1 MKWSD
6 EYWPL
11 LVKEYK
17 RKPEGVKALYSKHM
31 VELALRLHIQP
42 QELHRKLMELRK
54 IESPQLQKLWDDLSG
69 NTRKLNKAVRI
80 LLEKDGYG
88 TSGKFFDGIAVN
100 ESWELDFRPLED
112 ESRLMPVHLILIL
125 DLYFQLTPTT
135 MVSDTEE
142 IQDLARLIKMP
153 VSMVLEVMEGFKQ
166 CDPYMSAV
174 QAETSLTPYCK
185 VVWNRFGND
194 DIEKLSSF
202 AEQLKKY
209 FS

>member
-17 RKPEGVKALYSKHM
+17 RKPEGVKALYSKNM

-54 IESPQLQKLWDDLSG
+54 IESPQLQKLWDDLSS
-69 NTRKLNKAVRI
+69 NTRKLNKAVKV
-80 LLEKDGYG
+80 LLEKEGYG
-88 TSGKFFDGIAVN
+88 TSGRFFDGIAVN
-100 ESWELDFRPLED
+100 ESWELDFRPVED
-112 ESRLMPVHLILIL
+112 DSPLMPVHLILIL

-142 IQDLARLIKMP
+142 IQDLARLIKLP
-153 VSMVLEVMEGFKQ
+153 VSLVLEVMEGFKH
-166 CDPYMSAV
+166 CDPYISLV
-174 QAETSLTPYCK
+174 QSETPLIPHCK
-185 VVWNRFGND
+185 AIWNRFGND
-194 DIEKLSSF
+194 DIEKLSSL

-209 FS
+209 F